1 MFLTGGTGLVG
12 HRLARELINRSYRV
26 TVLTRTLPQPGTLP
40 GEVSFVVGDPSQ
52 PGEWQQRVAEHDT
65 VINLAGA
72 SIFRRWTRKG
82 KQTIATSR
90 LLSTE
95 NLVRALA
102 PRVGKETVLLSA
114 SGVGYYGH
122 RGDEILWEDSPPGS
136 TFLSH
141 LATGWEAVAHRASDY
156 GVRVVPCRLGHVLA
170 RDGGVLGKLVPLF
183 KLGLGSPWGGGKQ
196 WFSWIHEAD
205 LCNIFVFLME
215 HREIPGSIN
224 CTAPEPVRNS
234 EMVQVLAEVL
244 HRPTP
249 LPTLPRFFLKSV
261 LGEFSS
267 VFVDGQRVLPKRLLS
282 RGFEFEFPDLRS
294 AFRDLLRE

>member
-1 MFLTGGTGLVG
+1 MDVFLTGGTGLVG
-12 HRLARELINRSYRV
+12 RRLARALINRGYRV
-26 TVLTRTLPQPGTLP
+26 TVLTRTPPQPGNLP
-40 GEVSFVVGDPSQ
+40 GGVTFVVGDPSE
-52 PGEWQQRVAEHDT
+52 PGEWQQRVVEHHT

-82 KQTIATSR
+82 KHTISNSR

-95 NLVRALA
+95 NLVGALA
-102 PRVGKETVLLSA
+102 PRAKETVLLSA

-122 RGDEILWEDSPPGS
+122 RGDEILGENSPSGS

-141 LATGWEAVAHRASDY
+141 LAMGWEAAAHRASDHE
-156 GVRVVPCRLGHVLA
+156 VRVVLCRLGHVLA
-170 RDGGVLGKLVPLF
+170 RDGGVLRKLVPLF
-183 KLGLGSPWGGGKQ
+183 KLGLGSPWGSGRQ

-205 LCNIFVFLME
+205 LCNIFLFLME
-215 HREIPGSIN
+215 HREISGPIN
-224 CTAPEPVRNS
+224 CTSPEPVRNR

-267 VFVDGQRVLPKRLLS
+267 VFVDGQRVLPKSLVSSGL
-282 RGFEFEFPDLRS
+282 
-294 AFRDLLRE
+294 